1 LKHTGKFKPSKLS
14 FHDECFCITPGPK
27 LARVG
32 IEPAQT
38 EDVIRYSS
46 FFSEMQTYQDTINSL
61 LNESVTLLLELL
73 VQTQNFIEE
82 K

>member
-1 LKHTGKFKPSKLS
+1 LEFNP
-14 FHDECFCITPGPK
+14 CP
-27 LARVG
+27 
-32 IEPAQT
+32 T

-46 FFSEMQTYQDTINSL
+46 FFSEMQTYQDAINSL

>member
-1 LKHTGKFKPSKLS
+1 MRESIIAFNQ
-14 FHDECFCITPGPK
+14 
-27 LARVG
+27 G
-32 IEPAQT
+32 IEASTKHPSFDVEVDWGGSQPPT

-46 FFSEMQTYQDTINSL
+46 FFSEMQTYQDDINSL
-61 LNESVTLLLELL
+61 LNESVTLLPELL